1 MTEELNDFVIE
12 TTKEV
17 KIDGKVW
24 KIKPVTAGDEN
35 SWLSE
40 YIEKTIIKDEEGN
53 EREVYVQNH
62 SKLNECQ
69 LRNIVDVP
77 YSKETIEKVL
87 GRNLTVGWIKLS
99 VSDRKEFLLKLK
111 PGIFNKVIKAIK
123 N

>member
-12 TTKEV
+12 TVKEV
-17 KIDGKVW
+17 KIDDKVW

-40 YIEKTIIKDEEGN
+40 YIERKIIKDEEGN
-53 EREVYVQNH
+53 EREVYEQNP

-99 VSDRKEFLLKLK
+99 VSERKEFLLKLK